1 MNIRFYV
8 VFHLRQKL
16 LNITHTKEMRIKADH
31 IIIIKIVIA
40 FKIAT
45 TYIKHLLYIRCVLLY
60 FTLYFTSFTYFTYFT
75 SLLYFFRYFT
85 QTSE

>member
-1 MNIRFYV
+1 MNITIPVVNTQYKFVKSYAKFYMNIRFYV
-8 VFHLRQKL
+8 VFHLRQKF

-45 TYIKHLLYIRCVLLY
+45 TYIKHLLYIRCVL
-60 FTLYFTSFTYFTYFT
+60 
-75 SLLYFFRYFT
+75 RYFT